1 MDSLTILIL
10 VIIAMLVI
18 AVAEAMRLIAI
29 EIIEAI
35 VVHKKRRR
43 VRRR

>member
-1 MDSLTILIL
+1 MDGLTILIL

-29 EIIEAI
+29 EIIESI
-35 VVHKKRRR
+35 VMHKKRRR

>member
-35 VVHKKRRR
+35 VIHKKRRR

>member
-1 MDSLTILIL
+1 MDGLTILIL

-35 VVHKKRRR
+35 VMHKKRRR